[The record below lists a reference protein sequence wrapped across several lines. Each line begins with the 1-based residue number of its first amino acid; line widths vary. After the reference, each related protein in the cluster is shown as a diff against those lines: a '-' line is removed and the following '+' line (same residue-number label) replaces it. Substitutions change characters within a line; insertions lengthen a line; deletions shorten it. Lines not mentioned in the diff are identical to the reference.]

1 MTAVGTAWGSVVDAP
16 VGLLCPAVGAGGA
29 TDPTH
34 RGLGRFNMRPGQTT
48 GMTVYESDLPG
59 VGKKFEIEIGGEERL
74 VIVTHNTGKRE
85 VFLKATEGADSEKLF
100 ELPDRLARTVGT
112 ILEGAYFQPVQ
123 SEQVETMLAEGTFLE
138 WYNVD
143 DGSEI
148 AGQTLADARVR
159 ERTGVSVAAIERA
172 GSVVPSPGAD
182 TIIEVDDILLVIGS
196 QEDLQGFD
204 ALVSNDADSP
214 E

>member
-1 MTAVGTAWGSVVDAP
+1 
-16 VGLLCPAVGAGGA
+16 
-29 TDPTH
+29 
-34 RGLGRFNMRPGQTT
+34 
-48 GMTVYESDLPG
+48 MTVYESDLPG
-59 VGKKFEIEIGGEERL
+59 VGKKFEVEIGDERRL

-85 VFLKATEGADSEKLF
+85 VFLKTTEGADSEKLF

-123 SEQVETMLAEGTFLE
+123 SEQIETMLAEGTFLE

-143 DGSEI
+143 DESEM

-159 ERTGVSVAAIERA
+159 ELTGVSVAVIERA
-172 GSVVPSPGAD
+172 GSVIPSPQAD
-182 TIIEVDDILLVIGS
+182 TVIEGGDTLVVIGS
-196 QEDLQGFD
+196 QENLQKFD
-204 ALVSNDADSP
+204 SFVSNDATTS

>member
-1 MTAVGTAWGSVVDAP
+1 
-16 VGLLCPAVGAGGA
+16 
-29 TDPTH
+29 
-34 RGLGRFNMRPGQTT
+34 
-48 GMTVYESDLPG
+48 MTVYESDLPG
-59 VGKKFEIEIGGEERL
+59 VGKKFEVEIGDEERL

-85 VFLKATEGADSEKLF
+85 VFRKTTEGADSEKLF

-138 WYNVD
+138 WYSVD

-148 AGQTLADARVR
+148 ANQTLADARVR
-159 ERTGVSVAAIERA
+159 ERTGVSVTAIERD
-172 GSVVPSPGAD
+172 GSVIPSPQAETVVQVGD
-182 TIIEVDDILLVIGS
+182 TLVAIGS
-196 QEDLQGFD
+196 EEHLREFE
-204 ALVSNDADSP
+204 ALVSTDAAPS